1 MPVTPM
7 CGISGRVN
15 YRTGAPVAAETLAA
29 MCDLLQHRGPDG
41 AGVWSDGAVGFG
53 HRRLAVID
61 PSDAGRQPFRS
72 ADGRLTITFNGEIYN
87 FQEVRRDLEQHGCR
101 FVSRTDTEVIL
112 QAYRHYGVE
121 CLDRLRGMFAFAIWD
136 AGEQRLF
143 AARDRAGQKPFYY
156 REDADGLAF
165 ASEPKAFLAE
175 RSFVPEADP
184 DALFHYLSFQYV
196 PSPGS
201 AFKGLRR
208 LPPAHFL
215 TVDRGRVSIARY
227 WSLRYSPKP
236 NTSEADATTQMRAD
250 LAEATR
256 IMLVSDV
263 PVGAFLSG
271 GIDSSLVVAM
281 MAQAGAG
288 RVKTFSIGFDET
300 EYNELEYARR
310 VADRF
315 GTDHHEAIVRPDALA
330 ILPKLV
336 WHYNE
341 PFADSS
347 AIPTLYL
354 AEMTRRHVTVALNGD
369 AGDENF
375 AGYNRYVASR
385 LAARLDRIPQ
395 PARQAL
401 TRWAGRI
408 PNGRT
413 RSTRSRI
420 QRFLHAAADSR
431 ERRYARW
438 MFHFDDTQKREIC
451 SPAFLARVTSR
462 ESESQYEALF
472 AAAHGEDLLDAT
484 LGADVGSYL
493 PDDLLVKVDI
503 ATMAYGLEARSPL
516 LDHVVMERAARLP
529 VDFKLRGSEKKYLL
543 KRVARGLLPD
553 DVIDRPK
560 MGFGVPLDRWFRGPL
575 RELAHDVLLGSRL
588 RARGYF
594 RVEAIE
600 RLLHEHETGR
610 RNWHYQMW
618 NLLVLELWHQTF
630 IDARPAAQQPSTA
643 GTAA

>member
-1 MPVTPM
+1 M
-7 CGISGRVN
+7 CGINGRVN
-15 YRTGAPVAAETLAA
+15 DRTGAPVAAETLAA
-29 MCDLLQHRGPDG
+29 MADLLQHRGPDG

-61 PSDAGRQPFRS
+61 PSDAGRQPFHT

-87 FQEVRRDLEQHGCR
+87 FQDVRRELEQHGCR

-112 QAYRHYGVE
+112 QAYRHYGVA
-121 CLDRLRGMFAFAIWD
+121 CLQRLRGMFAFAIWD
-136 AGEQRLF
+136 AQEQRLF

-175 RSFVPEADP
+175 ASFVPEADP
-184 DALFHYLSFQYV
+184 DALYHYLSFQYV

-201 AFKGLRR
+201 AFRGLRR
-208 LPPAHFL
+208 LPPGHFL
-215 TVDRGRVSIARY
+215 IVERGRITVERY
-227 WSLRYSPKP
+227 WTLRYSPKS
-236 NTSEADATTQMRAD
+236 TMSEADAAAQVRAD

-256 IMLVSDV
+256 MMLVSDV

-281 MAQAGAG
+281 MAEAGAG
-288 RVKTFSIGFDET
+288 RVKTFSIGFDEA

-310 VADRF
+310 VAERF

-341 PFADSS
+341 PFGDSS

-354 AEMTRRHVTVALNGD
+354 SEMTRRHVTVALNGD
-369 AGDENF
+369 AGDESF
-375 AGYNRYVASR
+375 AGYVRYVATK
-385 LAARLDRIPQ
+385 LGARLDRIPL
-395 PARQAL
+395 PARRAVA
-401 TRWAGRI
+401 RWASAL
-408 PNGRT
+408 PHGRT
-413 RSTRSRI
+413 RSTRSRL

-431 ERRYARW
+431 ARRYARW
-438 MFHFDDTQKREIC
+438 MFHFDDAHKQEIC
-451 SPAFLARVTSR
+451 APDFLARAGSR
-462 ESESQYEALF
+462 ESAAEYDVLF
-472 AAAHGEDLLDAT
+472 AASHGEDLLDAT
-484 LGADVGSYL
+484 LGADVERYL

-516 LDHVVMERAARLP
+516 LDHVVMEHAAKLP
-529 VDFKLRGSEKKYLL
+529 VDLKLRGSEKKYLL

-553 DVIDRPK
+553 AVIDRPK

-575 RELAHDVLLGSRL
+575 RDLAHDVLLGSRL
-588 RARGYF
+588 RSRGYF
-594 RVEAIE
+594 RANVSE
-600 RLLHEHETGR
+600 RLLQEHETGQ
-610 RNWHYQMW
+610 RNWHYQLW

-630 IDARPAAQQPSTA
+630 IDGRVSAMRETSTA